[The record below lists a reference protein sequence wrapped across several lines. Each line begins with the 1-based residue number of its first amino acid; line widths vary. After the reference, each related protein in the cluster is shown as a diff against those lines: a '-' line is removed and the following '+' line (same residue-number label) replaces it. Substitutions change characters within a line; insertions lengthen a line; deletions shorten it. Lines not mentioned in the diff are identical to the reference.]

1 MSMPSDGFTFDE
13 LREEYD
19 WMSDF
24 MGRMAERIRGN
35 PDVSSLAAYVAKL
48 EAENAKLRELCADM
62 WGTMDLLDACGVD
75 EYDEPLNCCTG
86 CNQYGSVDEFAGGKR
101 VIGCKLMYRMSELGV
116 D

>member
-1 MSMPSDGFTFDE
+1 VSDVITE
-13 LREEYD
+13 LANEANDKTMQIAR
-19 WMSDF
+19 
-24 MGRMAERIRGN
+24 
-35 PDVSSLAAYVAKL
+35 LK
-48 EAENAKLRELCADM
+48 AENARLREQVDAAHMSRLLTENENEKLRELCADM